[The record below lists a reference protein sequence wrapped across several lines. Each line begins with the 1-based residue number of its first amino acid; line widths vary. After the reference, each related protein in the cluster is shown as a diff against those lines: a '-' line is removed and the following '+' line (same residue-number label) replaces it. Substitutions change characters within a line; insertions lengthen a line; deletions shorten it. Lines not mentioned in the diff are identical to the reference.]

1 MPVTDR
7 VSDKNLIE
15 LAKQQF
21 ESSKQSMVPAN
32 AVSLPS
38 QGKVYP
44 ESSPLRQGYVEMRH
58 MTAYDE
64 DILSNG
70 TYIRQGIVFD
80 KLLESLLIT
89 PVDLN
94 DIISADK
101 EAMIIA
107 ARIHGYGAEYPVT
120 VIDPNT
126 NTQLQRTLNLDKLKT
141 RSIELES
148 DENGE
153 FTYTIQN
160 HVIKY
165 RYISSKLLS
174 SISAEHSVSQL
185 LERTITEVDG
195 SRKQMDITDFIRFKM
210 TPLQSKQFRKH
221 LEETVPRLLLQS
233 EFAGEDGGTFTAGF
247 QVGSDL
253 FWFE

>member
-153 FTYTIQN
+153 FTYTIQ
-160 HVIKY
+160 
-165 RYISSKLLS
+165 
-174 SISAEHSVSQL
+174 
-185 LERTITEVDG
+185 IT
-195 SRKQMDITDFIRFKM
+195 
-210 TPLQSKQFRKH
+210 
-221 LEETVPRLLLQS
+221 
-233 EFAGEDGGTFTAGF
+233 
-247 QVGSDL
+247 
-253 FWFE
+253 

>member
-44 ESSPLRQGYVEMRH
+44 SSSPLRRGYVEMRH

-80 KLLESLLIT
+80 KLLESLLVT
-89 PVDLN
+89 DVDLN

-120 VIDPNT
+120 VVDPRT
-126 NTQLQRTLNLDKLKT
+126 NTQLQQTLNLDKLET

-153 FTYTIQN
+153 FTYNIQN

-165 RYISSKLLS
+165 RYISSKLLT

-233 EFAGEDGGTFTAGF
+233 EFTGEDGGTFTARF

>member
-7 VSDKNLIE
+7 VSDKNLVE

-21 ESSKQSMVPAN
+21 EASKQSMVPAN
-32 AVSLPS
+32 AVLLPS

-44 ESSPLRQGYVEMRH
+44 KSSPLRQGYVEMRH

-80 KLLESLLIT
+80 KLLESLLVT

-120 VIDPNT
+120 VTDPKT
-126 NTQLQRTLNLDKLKT
+126 NTQINQTLHLDKLET

-160 HVIKY
+160 NVIKY
-165 RYISSKLLS
+165 RYISSKLIA
-174 SISAEHSVSQL
+174 SIDAEHSVSQL
-185 LERTITEVDG
+185 LERSITEING

-233 EFAGEDGGTFTAGF
+233 EFKGEDGGTFTAGF
-247 QVGSDL
+247 QLGSDL